1 MASTT
6 ATVPVGL
13 AGNKMTND
21 DQEGRM
27 ISLAGGGEEEERTCV
42 GRSTGRP
49 SIVPASDDHC
59 HRLLG
64 WRLDDQRRPREEEDD
79 DFVGPGGGADEA
91 TAAPRSGTDG
101 TASNRTVD
109 EADEGAGRICSY
121 VDVQERHRAREELLR
136 QAERTRAILD
146 SVLVGIVTVGAGDNQ
161 VRLLPPLTVTED
173 EIDEA
178 AAAIDA
184 ACSAVA
190 AQLSPAS

>member
-13 AGNKMTND
+13 VGGEMTD
-21 DQEGRM
+21 DDREGRM
-27 ISLAGGGEEEERTCV
+27 ISLAGGEEEERTCV
-42 GRSTGRP
+42 GHSTGRP

-109 EADEGAGRICSY
+109 EADEGATEKTE
-121 VDVQERHRAREELLR
+121 ERR
-136 QAERTRAILD
+136 
-146 SVLVGIVTVGAGDNQ
+146 SGVVW
-161 VRLLPPLTVTED
+161 ED
-173 EIDEA
+173 EERRLA
-178 AAAIDA
+178 AARAGGVRRDE
-184 ACSAVA
+184 
-190 AQLSPAS
+190 